1 MKYASAGLFLQNI
14 KDFKAAMAEHK
25 IKYVLL
31 RRSWQGCG
39 PTWKDLK
46 DCGTC
51 YLTWPTPFQA
61 PPPHLPRDLFAAQVL
76 SLLPST
82 SPSCPANC
90 RLRPSLLWEESQA
103 DPGVGRNLSREN
115 TKAERGRPCR
125 GFPAGEDPGPGL
137 LGPVSGALGERNPR
151 LCSRPLGTS
160 GARSPLQGQSHN

>member
-1 MKYASAGLFLQNI
+1 MWTHVEGFEGLRNLLLNTAHSLPSSTPSPASGQ
-14 KDFKAAMAEHK
+14 
-25 IKYVLL
+25 
-31 RRSWQGCG
+31 
-39 PTWKDLK
+39 
-46 DCGTC
+46 
-51 YLTWPTPFQA
+51 
-61 PPPHLPRDLFAAQVL
+61 FAAQVL

-125 GFPAGEDPGPGL
+125 GFPAGEDPGPGP

-160 GARSPLQGQSHN
+160 GARSPVPASGAEPQLNRDRSPF